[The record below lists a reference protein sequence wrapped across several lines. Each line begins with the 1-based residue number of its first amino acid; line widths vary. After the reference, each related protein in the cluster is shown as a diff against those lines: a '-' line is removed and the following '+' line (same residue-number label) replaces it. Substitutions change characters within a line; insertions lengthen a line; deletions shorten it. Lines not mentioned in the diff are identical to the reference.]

1 MFNNLFILLRL
12 AIKNKPDYVRNGTH
26 PKHDYRKK
34 ADPFTTSSK
43 ILAKYGSDHLI
54 SNI

>member
-12 AIKNKPDYVRNGTH
+12 AIKNKSDYVRNSIH
-26 PKHDYRKK
+26 PKHDYRDK
-34 ADPFTTSSK
+34 ADPFMTSFK
-43 ILAKYGSDHLI
+43 ILAKYESDHLI